1 MRYKHRFDQERRNIL
16 KTIAAMGITPRLLS
30 ASSLVGGIVAA
41 RVAEAQTARPTK
53 SLLLL
58 HTGGALDNLWRPSAS
73 LALGPHSA
81 PLEPVKGEI
90 NFLAGGK
97 MTSGGHGIM
106 FHRFNDGSFDKD
118 SFDVNLGRTIGA
130 NRPIKFL
137 NLGVQTK
144 DNNLSR
150 QGSTG
155 IAPIDDPETAF
166 SRMFGGGVAPTTP
179 TDGAPAANANAPRLA
194 IVDLHK
200 KALDAL
206 KKKLGTH
213 EKRKMDDH
221 LTAISEFEKTLR
233 APAQPPA
240 GSTPPPPPP
249 AACAKP
255 AMPGGGGD
263 FGATAKLQI
272 EMAVLALKCELTASV
287 SLAFGNDGHTF
298 LIPGYG
304 ECHTSHHCCA
314 GDAEYTKT
322 VKYMYGLVAT
332 TLSRLKEEGLLAS
345 TIVTQVTDM
354 GDARSHANENVP
366 LLVAGAGVKKGQVT
380 NINGKTQADIFQ
392 AVAQILGADQA
403 PGFRTWSSSPVTGIA
418 A

>member
-1 MRYKHRFDQERRNIL
+1 MRYKHRFDEERRNIL
-16 KTIAAMGITPRLLS
+16 KTIAAMGITPRLLG

-58 HTGGALDNLWRPSAS
+58 HPGGALDNLWRPSGG
-73 LALGPHSA
+73 LALGAQSA

-97 MTSGGHGIM
+97 MTVGGHGTM

-118 SFDVNLGRTIGA
+118 SFDVNLGRTFGA

-166 SRMFGGGVAPTTP
+166 SRMFGGGAAPTTP
-179 TDGAPAANANAPRLA
+179 TDGTPAANANAPRLA

-240 GSTPPPPPP
+240 GQTPPPPPP

-287 SLAFGNDGHTF
+287 SLAFGNDSHTF

-304 ECHTSHHCCA
+304 ECHTSHHCCS

-332 TLSRLKEEGLLAS
+332 TLSRLKEEGLLAT

-354 GDARSHANENVP
+354 GDARSHTNENVP
-366 LLVAGAGVKKGQVT
+366 LLVAGAGIKKGQVT

-418 A
+418 G

>member
-58 HTGGALDNLWRPSAS
+58 HTGGALDNLWRPSGS

-118 SFDVNLGRTIGA
+118 SFDVNLGRTFGA

-179 TDGAPAANANAPRLA
+179 TDGVPAANANAPRLA

-206 KKKLGTH
+206 KRKLGTH

-255 AMPGGGGD
+255 PMPGGGGD

-332 TLSRLKEEGLLAS
+332 TLSRLKEEGLLAT

-366 LLVAGAGVKKGQVT
+366 LLVAGAGIKKGQVT

-418 A
+418 G